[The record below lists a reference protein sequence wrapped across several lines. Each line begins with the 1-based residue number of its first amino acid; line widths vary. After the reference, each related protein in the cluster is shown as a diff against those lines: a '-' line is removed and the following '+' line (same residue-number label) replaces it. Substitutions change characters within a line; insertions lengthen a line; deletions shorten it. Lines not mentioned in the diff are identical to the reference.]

1 MKFIITESQKDKAIF
16 KYLDNQ
22 DLVVIGYGDNLYF
35 VNSEEDEFAKI
46 KFNDISKWCT
56 IGRDLMNEIASFFSL
71 TNIDSISVIADWVKS
86 KLGEDF
92 RTVDVER
99 EIIVR
104 YF

>member
-1 MKFIITESQKDKAIF
+1 MKYLITESQKDKAIF

-46 KFNDISKWCT
+46 KFNAISQWCT

>member
-46 KFNDISKWCT
+46 VYVDSSDLIRIENEERKWA
-56 IGRDLMNEIASFFSL
+56 EIEQILLDPRAPDAL
-71 TNIDSISVIADWVKS
+71 
-86 KLGEDF
+86 
-92 RTVDVER
+92 
-99 EIIVR
+99 
-104 YF
+104 